1 MRERRKMD
9 RTDKDI
15 LREVQSR
22 LPIDERPFLVL
33 AKKLGLTEEE
43 VIQRLK
49 GMKESGVIR
58 RIGGNFFSDR
68 LGFSSTL
75 CAARVPP
82 EKFDAF
88 VECVNSF
95 PGVTHNYR
103 REHDFNVWFTFI
115 APSMEEIDRNLKD
128 ISRRTGVEDICSF
141 PSRRL
146 FKIKVDFPV

>member
-1 MRERRKMD
+1 MD
-9 RTDKDI
+9 QTDKAI

-22 LPIDERPFLVL
+22 LPLDERPFLVL
-33 AKKLGLTEEE
+33 AEKLGLTEDE
-43 VIQRLK
+43 VIGRLK

-75 CAARVPP
+75 CAAKVPP

-88 VECVNSF
+88 VDCVNSY

-103 REHDFNVWFTFI
+103 REHDYNVWFTFI
-115 APSMEEIDRNLKD
+115 AESMEDIHQHLED
-128 ISRRTGVEDICSF
+128 ISRKTGVEDICSF